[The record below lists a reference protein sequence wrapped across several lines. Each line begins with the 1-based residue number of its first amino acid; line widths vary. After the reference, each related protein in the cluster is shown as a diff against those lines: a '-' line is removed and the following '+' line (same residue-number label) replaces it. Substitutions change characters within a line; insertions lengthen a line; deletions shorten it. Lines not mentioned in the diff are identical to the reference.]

1 MESQERKGKG
11 DTNVVYDVDGT
22 ASVVL
27 HNFIASVI
35 SSTTNN
41 PRLRT
46 SLVVLD
52 GNGIFADVFEPH
64 VFECAV
70 AIAVDTFG
78 LVFADDGVFQGRAGF
93 EEEDCVGFACDL
105 Y

>member
-35 SSTTNN
+35 SSTTND
-41 PRLRT
+41 PRLR
-46 SLVVLD
+46 SSFVVLD
-52 GNGIFADVFEPH
+52 GNGVFADVLKPY

-70 AIAVDTFG
+70 AIAVDAFG
-78 LVFADDGVFQGRAGF
+78 LVLADDGVFEGRAGF